1 MTRMKILFVCTGN
14 AYRSPVAEALL
25 RKLNSEIEVDSA
37 GVSPAI
43 PIAEVAKKYLAGENA
58 QKYLKAVPESLS
70 QKNLNDYDLIVV
82 MKPRHREAILS
93 RCLQCAS
100 KIVVWG
106 INDPYFLPQGY
117 TEKIFNEIKEHVQ
130 ELNCSLQKQL
140 KRTTDHQK

>member
-1 MTRMKILFVCTGN
+1 MKILFVCTGN

-43 PIAEVAKKYLAGENA
+43 PIAEVAKKYLAGESA

-82 MKPRHREAILS
+82 MKPRHREVILS
-93 RCLQCAS
+93 RCPQCAS

-117 TEKIFNEIKEHVQ
+117 TEKIFNEIKKHVQ
-130 ELNCSLQKQL
+130 ELNLSLQKQL

>member
-25 RKLNSEIEVDSA
+25 RKLNPEIEVDSA

-58 QKYLKAVPESLS
+58 RKYLKAVPESLS
-70 QKNLNDYDLIVV
+70 QKDLNDYDLIVV
-82 MKPRHREAILS
+82 MKSRHREVILS
-93 RCLQCAS
+93 RCPQCAG

-117 TEKIFNEIKEHVQ
+117 TEEIFNEIKERVQ
-130 ELNCSLQKQL
+130 ELNCSLQKQH
-140 KRTTDHQK
+140 K

>member
-37 GVSPAI
+37 GISPAI
-43 PIAEVAKKYLAGENA
+43 PIAEVAKKYLAGESA

-93 RCLQCAS
+93 RCPQYAS

-117 TEKIFNEIKEHVQ
+117 TEKIFTEIKKHVQ
-130 ELNCSLQKQL
+130 ELNLSLQKQL